1 LKENIKKDKIIVVGG
16 YGHVGQILCKELGEL
31 YPGKV
36 YAAGRS
42 YKKAEEFANTTNNN
56 VLPMQLNTEA
66 ETDIS
71 QLKEAK
77 VIVMCLDQKNTEFV
91 RTCLNLGI
99 HYVDITANIDF
110 HKKIE
115 ELKSVAVL
123 NKATALLSVGLTP
136 GISNLLAAKACE
148 EMDETDSIDIAV
160 MLGLGD
166 KHGRAAIE
174 WTIDNMYNNFS
185 VLENTKRTE
194 VISFTEGKDF
204 DFGLDIGRKKAYRF
218 NFSDQHSL
226 LSTMKVPFIKT
237 RLCFDSALSTRF
249 FYIMKRAGFF
259 KLLKH
264 KAIYNGTANLISGF
278 KMGSDKFA
286 LKVEASGR
294 KAGINLKTEVFFSGR
309 IEADMTARAAAAATK
324 ELYSSVYP
332 HGVYHINELFNID
345 ILPKQIRDKIII
357 KS

>member
-1 LKENIKKDKIIVVGG
+1 MKEDNLKDKIIVVGG

-42 YKKAEEFANTTNNN
+42 YKKAEEFTGKTNNK
-56 VLPMQLNTEA
+56 VFPMQLDTESA
-66 ETDIS
+66 AGIS
-71 QLKEAK
+71 QIEEAK
-77 VIVMCLDQKNTEFV
+77 VIVMCLDQKNTDFV
-91 RTCLNLGI
+91 RLCLNLGI
-99 HYVDITANIDF
+99 HYVDITANADF

-115 ELKSVAVL
+115 ELRDMAVV

-148 EMDETDSIDIAV
+148 DMDESDSVDIAV

-174 WTIDNMYNNFS
+174 WTIDNMYHNFS
-185 VLENTKRTE
+185 IMENGKRTE
-194 VISFTEGKDF
+194 VKSFTEGKAF
-204 DFGLDIGRKKAYRF
+204 DFGEGLGRKKAYRF

-226 LSTMKVPFIKT
+226 LNTLKVPFIKT
-237 RLCFDSALSTRF
+237 RLCFDSDLSTRF
-249 FYIMKRAGFF
+249 FFIMKRTGIF
-259 KLLKH
+259 KLLKY
-264 KAIYNGTANLISGF
+264 KRIYNGMVKLISGF

-294 KAGINLKTEVFFSGR
+294 KAGNNIKTEVFFSGR
-309 IEADMTARAAAAATK
+309 IEADMTAKAAAAVTK
-324 ELYSSVYP
+324 ELYTFDYP
-332 HGVYHINELFNID
+332 YGIFHINELFTID
-345 ILPKQIRDKIII
+345 ILPKQVRDKIIF